1 MLSLNLMNEK
11 DVEIREEKVCQ
22 NCQSPI
28 TGNFCAECGQKAN
41 LHKDSFWHMIA
52 HFAGDYF
59 HYDSKLWVTLKT
71 LLFQPGKITLEY
83 NQGKRAKYLNPIQLY
98 IFITTVFF
106 IFYFSLSKTDD
117 KDSKVQSLNKSIK
130 DTSQQVDANKSKFK
144 LNGDSM
150 DIQFGNG
157 SDLNFKSIA
166 AYDSIQNA
174 LPASKK
180 DNWIEQIGKKKLWK
194 LNKKY
199 PSAAEFNHAFYE
211 KLTHNVPKV
220 FFILLPFFA
229 LLLMIIFFKHK
240 IYYIDHLIFSLHFH
254 TVLFILLG
262 FLELLKFLLSGLDI
276 IGLINTLFF
285 VIGSIY
291 LFLALKKVYPN
302 KSIYIIMQ
310 QLILF
315 SLYTFG
321 FLIALVFLMFA
332 TLVLL

>member
-1 MLSLNLMNEK
+1 MNEK
-11 DVEIREEKVCQ
+11 DIEIREEKVCQ
-22 NCQSPI
+22 NCQNPV
-28 TGNFCAECGQKAN
+28 TGNFCAECGQKTN
-41 LHKDSFWHMIA
+41 VHKDSFWHMMI

-106 IFYFSLSKTDD
+106 IFYFSFSKTDD
-117 KDSKVQSLNKSIK
+117 KDSKVQSLNKSKK
-130 DTSQQVDANKSKFK
+130 DTSQQIDAGKSKFE
-144 LNGDSM
+144 LNADSVE
-150 DIQFGNG
+150 IQFGVNG
-157 SDLNFKSIA
+157 SDLNFESIE

-174 LPASKK
+174 LPMSKK
-180 DNWIEQIGKKKLWK
+180 DNWLERFGKKKIWK

-199 PSAAEFNHAFYE
+199 SSSAEFNHAFFE
-211 KLTHNVPKV
+211 KLAHNIPKA
-220 FFILLPFFA
+220 FFLLLPFFA

-262 FLELLKFLLSGLDI
+262 FLELLKFLLSGLDFVQ
-276 IGLINTLFF
+276 LINSLFF
-285 VIGSIY
+285 VIGTLY

-310 QLILF
+310 QLVLF

-321 FLIALVFLMFA
+321 FLIALVFLMLA
-332 TLVLL
+332 TIALL